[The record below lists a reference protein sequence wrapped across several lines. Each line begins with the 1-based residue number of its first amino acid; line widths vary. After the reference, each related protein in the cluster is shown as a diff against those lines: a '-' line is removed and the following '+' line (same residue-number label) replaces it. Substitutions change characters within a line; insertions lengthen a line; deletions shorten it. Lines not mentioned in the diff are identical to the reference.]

1 MVVEPNIDE
10 LPGELAG
17 RSNVELTD
25 LNVALEQADIV
36 LLLVDHAPFK
46 SVDPESL
53 RSKIVLDTKGIWN
66 SRGRAESPRT

>member
-1 MVVEPNIDE
+1 M
-10 LPGELAG
+10 
-17 RSNVELTD
+17 
-25 LNVALEQADIV
+25 
-36 LLLVDHAPFK
+36 LLIVDHDPFK